1 MKRSGTVPQGPI
13 SKKMIRVVITGICG
27 RMGRCIT
34 RCVAQQTDMQ
44 LVGAIQYPSHPH
56 IGSDAGVVAGI
67 GDIGVP
73 ITGKRDD
80 VLQNA
85 DVVIEFSKPEA
96 ALEYLQQVV
105 NIDKAIVIGTTGFDS
120 DELATVKALASD
132 IRCVMAPNMSLGV
145 NVMIQALDLIAKALG
160 DDYNIE
166 VIEAHHSHKV
176 DSPSGTALR
185 LAETVTETLGQDLGE
200 VGIYGRRGIIGVRP
214 KKQIGIHA
222 VRGGDIAGDHTVLF
236 TTEGE
241 QLSIVHRSHSREA
254 FAKGAIRAARWV
266 VNAPKG
272 LHDVSEILFH
282 SQKHA

>member
-1 MKRSGTVPQGPI
+1 
-13 SKKMIRVVITGICG
+13 MIRVVITGVCG

-34 RCVAQQTDMQ
+34 QGIAQQTDMQ

-56 IGSDAGVVAGI
+56 IGSDAGIVAGI

-73 ITGKRDD
+73 ITGKFDD

-85 DVVIEFSKPEA
+85 DVVIEFSKPKA

-105 NIDKAIVIGTTGFDS
+105 NTDKAIVIGTTGFDA
-120 DELATVKALASD
+120 DELATVKELASQ

-145 NVMIQALDLIAKALG
+145 NVMIQALELVAKALG

-166 VIEAHHSHKV
+166 VIEAHHNHKS

-185 LAETVTETLGQDLGE
+185 FVETISTALERDLDE
-200 VGIYGRRGIIGVRP
+200 VGVYGRRGIAGARP
-214 KKQIGIHA
+214 KKQVGIHA

-236 TTEGE
+236 ATEGE
-241 QLSIVHRSHSREA
+241 QLSVVHRAHSPEA

-266 VNAPKG
+266 VDAPKG
-272 LHDVSEILFH
+272 LHDVSEVLF
-282 SQKHA
+282 QKH

>member
-1 MKRSGTVPQGPI
+1 
-13 SKKMIRVVITGICG
+13 MIRVVITGVCG

-34 RCVAQQTDMQ
+34 RGIAQQTDMQ

-56 IGSDAGVVAGI
+56 IGSDAGIVAGI

-73 ITGKRDD
+73 IAGKLDD

-96 ALEYLQQVV
+96 ALGYLQQVV
-105 NIDKAIVIGTTGFDS
+105 NTDKAIVIGTTGFDS
-120 DELATVKALASD
+120 DELATVKALASH

-145 NVMIQALDLIAKALG
+145 NVMIQALGLIAKALG

-176 DSPSGTALR
+176 DSPSGTALQ
-185 LAETVTETLGQDLGE
+185 LAETVTETLARDLGE
-200 VGIYGRRGIIGVRP
+200 VGIYGRRGITGVRP

-222 VRGGDIAGDHTVLF
+222 VRGGSIAGDHTVLF
-236 TTEGE
+236 ATEGE
-241 QLSIVHRSHSREA
+241 QLSVVHRSHSREA

-282 SQKHA
+282 SQKHD